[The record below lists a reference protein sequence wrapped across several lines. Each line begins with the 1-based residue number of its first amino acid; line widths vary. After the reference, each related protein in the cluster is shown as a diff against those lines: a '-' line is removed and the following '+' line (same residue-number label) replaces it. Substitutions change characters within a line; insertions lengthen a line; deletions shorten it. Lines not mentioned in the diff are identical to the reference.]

1 MLLAGP
7 SAVLPPSPPL
17 QGRSLLSHSTD
28 EGTEVGREMTHQVPG
43 CGGWGAGPCVLACAG
58 LGGEVRQSPAAW
70 VSREEL

>member
-7 SAVLPPSPPL
+7 SAALPPSPPL

-43 CGGWGAGPCVLACAG
+43 CQGVELGPACWPVLGWGV
-58 LGGEVRQSPAAW
+58 E
-70 VSREEL
+70 